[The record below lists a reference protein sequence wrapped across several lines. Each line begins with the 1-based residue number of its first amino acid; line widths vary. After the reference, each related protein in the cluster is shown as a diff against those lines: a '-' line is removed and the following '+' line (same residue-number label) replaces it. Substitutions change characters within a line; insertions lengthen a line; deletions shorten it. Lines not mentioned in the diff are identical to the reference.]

1 MLVTFESQEMIS
13 RRSLLRLSASAT
25 AVIGGTRSVS
35 AQDIGLKRP
44 RAIPLQPL
52 FQLTTH
58 HQSRLRPE
66 DIRSHPLVVAF
77 GFTNCPDVCP
87 TTLLMLSNLLG
98 GIGPSA
104 DRLRTIFITVDPDRD
119 TPAALRNFLASFD
132 PRIIGLT
139 GDPIDIDVAA
149 HAFSAFYERK
159 PPEGES
165 YAVDHTMNVYLI
177 DRYGLLAGVIEL
189 LNAPEAKLRSFVER
203 LLAQ

>member
-1 MLVTFESQEMIS
+1 
-13 RRSLLRLSASAT
+13 
-25 AVIGGTRSVS
+25 
-35 AQDIGLKRP
+35 
-44 RAIPLQPL
+44 
-52 FQLTTH
+52 
-58 HQSRLRPE
+58 
-66 DIRSHPLVVAF
+66 
-77 GFTNCPDVCP
+77 
-87 TTLLMLSNLLG
+87 MLSNLLG

-159 PPEGES
+159 PPEGER